1 VTGQYREAAM
11 LRERIAQLRGELRQE
26 RNHSTHIK
34 QLLERA
40 LGLVKTFHDDLAER
54 KPPRVY
60 DIDAFVAHALE
71 ILEAEYETSGS
82 AS

>member
-1 VTGQYREAAM
+1 MTNQYREAAM
-11 LRERIAQLRGELRQE
+11 LRERIAQLKGELRQE
-26 RNHSTHIK
+26 RRHTTHLG
-34 QLLERA
+34 QLLDRA

-60 DIDAFVAHALE
+60 DIDLFVAHARE
-71 ILEAEYETSGS
+71 VLEAELETSRS

>member
-1 VTGQYREAAM
+1 M

-26 RNHSTHIK
+26 RNHSDHLR
-34 QLLERA
+34 QLLGRA